1 MERFEDMA
9 EFRQAQVLGL
19 RLAQVRIRKRLTQ
32 QQLAYLA
39 GLGLRTVQRLEL
51 GKASTQLVGFLK
63 VCRVL
68 GLSSRLEALLPL
80 QEESPLEKLRRKPAP
95 RRRVRSSRKDSEG
108 SKPWQWGKDGAR

>member
-9 EFRQAQVLGL
+9 EIRQAQVLGL

-32 QQLAYLA
+32 QKLADLA

-80 QEESPLEKLRRKPAP
+80 QEESPLEKLRRKPAT
-95 RRRVRSSRKDSEG
+95 RRRVRASRKDSEG
-108 SKPWQWGKDGAR
+108 NKPWQWGQG